1 MRRRSLW
8 SQVVIKEDKQMRL
21 GWRGVLSVM
30 LGTILLAIPFLYFG
44 RLNLALPSFVSIAMI
59 ALAITMRWKLRRHV
73 WFWVTMTLL
82 AALHLPFILFIPWT
96 TKWIPAVVIA
106 PFGVLDLHAMI
117 WTLAVVGKYMDGL
130 RTAEM

>member
-8 SQVVIKEDKQMRL
+8 SQVVTKEDKQMRL

-59 ALAITMRWKLRRHV
+59 ALAITMRWKLRGHV

-106 PFGVLDLHAMI
+106 PFGVLDLHAML

>member
-8 SQVVIKEDKQMRL
+8 SQVVTKEDKQMRL

-59 ALAITMRWKLRRHV
+59 ALAITMRWKLRRLV

-106 PFGVLDLHAMI
+106 PFGVLDIHAML
-117 WTLAVVGKYMDGL
+117 WTLAVVGKYMDGP